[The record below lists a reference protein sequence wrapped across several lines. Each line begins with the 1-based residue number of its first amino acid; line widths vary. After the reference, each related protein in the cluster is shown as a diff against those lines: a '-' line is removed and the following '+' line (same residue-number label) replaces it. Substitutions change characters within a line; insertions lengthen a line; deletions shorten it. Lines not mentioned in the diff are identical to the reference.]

1 MAAIDWSKLS
11 IDQLN
16 IAEKVVMEAEKQG
29 VDPSLALSFASI
41 ENDFSHKKTSP
52 AGAIGVMQ
60 LMPGTAKDL
69 NVDPNDVDQNITGG
83 IKYIKQNYDKYK
95 DPYLTAI
102 AYNAGPGVA
111 DKFAVS
117 KDPSILPAET
127 VNYVSKLGDLY
138 TPTINVTPKD
148 TPQAEQPTE
157 TKPGGYTPSDSDKFK
172 LSTYGE
178 IDPDKVVLATEIG
191 AGLTTILLPELRAGK
206 IGVDVIGNVIK
217 RAIGGGVTSGFGA
230 YAGESYKVGQPQNAE
245 TDLAALGVELVASG
259 GLSLGTEA
267 IKRAPAVLNFI
278 PGVSKITGALKTATG
293 GATEAETWLKN
304 IAFGPQTLK
313 GGTSTNTFR
322 IGNEQ
327 ANRTYLS
334 DMGIQVGKDELATD
348 ATRNLLKK
356 EVDDYYKAGVGFYKS
371 KEKDALF
378 SELEQGVKNGSV
390 SRQEYVDLRKFL
402 SSQSTNLKED
412 ATRFSSDL
420 LNLAQ
425 QSKGQYGK
433 IPLGDTAEE
442 LVTKHLDNYFVK
454 YTNKPLY
461 STLKKVEE
469 DRYVAEARDSIPTL
483 IKGGFS
489 SDVAER
495 AMFNI
500 RKSPNGIEDFKIAVG
515 SYFKTLPD
523 NKLVEEFNRLEPIF
537 TKTKVFSPKN
547 IVENERIINTINK
560 GINIAKSPF
569 AKAGAL
575 TGIALKD
582 AIVTAISSGLATTQQ
597 NKLKVAPV
605 MPM

>member
-11 IDQLN
+11 LDQLN

-29 VDPSLALSFASI
+29 VDPSLALSFANI
-41 ENDFSHKKTSP
+41 ESNYSQSAKSS

-69 NVDPNDVDQNITGG
+69 NVDPNNLDQNITGG

-102 AYNAGPGVA
+102 AYNAGPSVA
-111 DKFAVS
+111 DKFFAS

-138 TPTINVTPKD
+138 TPTVKATP
-148 TPQAEQPTE
+148 TETSQAEQPTQ
-157 TKPGGYTPSDSDKFK
+157 TTPGGYSPSDSDKFK

-178 IDPDKVVLATEIG
+178 IDPDKIALATSIG
-191 AGLTTILLPELRAGK
+191 AGLTTILAPELRAGK
-206 IGVDVIGNVIK
+206 LGVDVIGNVIK
-217 RAIGGGVTSGFGA
+217 RAFGGGVTSGFGA
-230 YAGESYKVGQPQNAE
+230 YAGESFKVGQPENAE

-267 IKRAPAVLNFI
+267 VKRAPAVLNFI

-304 IAFGPQTLK
+304 IAFGPQTIK

-322 IGNEQ
+322 IGTEN
-327 ANRTYLS
+327 ANRAYLS
-334 DMGIQVGKDELATD
+334 DMGIQVGKDELAST
-348 ATRNLLKK
+348 AVRNTLKK

-371 KEKDALF
+371 KEKD
-378 SELEQGVKNGSV
+378 ELLVELKKAVDNKSV
-390 SRQEYVDLRKFL
+390 SRQEYVDLRKFV
-402 SSQSTNLKED
+402 SSQSTDLTED

-420 LNLAQ
+420 LNIAQ
-425 QSKGQYGK
+425 QSKGPYSK
-433 IPLGDTAEE
+433 IPLGERAQE
-442 LVTKHLDNYFVK
+442 LLTKHLDNYFMT

-461 STLKKVEE
+461 STLKKVEA
-469 DRYVAEARDSIPTL
+469 DRFTAEARDSIPTL
-483 IKGGFS
+483 IKGGFP

-500 RKSPNGIEDFKIAVG
+500 KKSASGTQDFKIAIG
-515 SYFKTLPD
+515 SYFKTLPE
-523 NKLVEEFNRLEPIF
+523 NKLIEEFNRLEPIL
-537 TKTKVFSPKN
+537 TKTR
-547 IVENERIINTINK
+547 IVPMDEINAIKK
-560 GINIAKSPF
+560 GINLAKSPF

-575 TGIALKD
+575 TGVALKD
-582 AIVTAISSGLATTQQ
+582 AIVTGISSGLAETQQ
-597 NKLKVAPV
+597 EKLKVAPV
-605 MPM
+605 MPL

>member
-11 IDQLN
+11 LDQLN

-29 VDPSLALSFASI
+29 VDPSLALSFANI
-41 ENDFSHKKTSP
+41 ESNYSQSAKSS

-69 NVDPNDVDQNITGG
+69 NVDPNDLDQNITGG

-102 AYNAGPGVA
+102 AYNAGPSVA
-111 DKFAVS
+111 DKFFAS

-138 TPTINVTPKD
+138 TPTVNVTPTE
-148 TPQAEQPTE
+148 TPQAEQPTQ
-157 TKPGGYTPSDSDKFK
+157 TTPGGYTPSDSDKFK

-178 IDPDKVVLATEIG
+178 IDPDKIALATSIG
-191 AGLTTILLPELRAGK
+191 AGLTTILAPELRAGK
-206 IGVDVIGNVIK
+206 LGVDVIGNVIK
-217 RAIGGGVTSGFGA
+217 RAFGGGVTSGFGA
-230 YAGESYKVGQPQNAE
+230 YAGESFKVGQPENAE

-267 IKRAPAVLNFI
+267 VKRAPAVLNFI
-278 PGVSKITGALKTATG
+278 PGVSKITGALKTVTG

-304 IAFGPQTLK
+304 IAFGPQTIK

-322 IGNEQ
+322 IGTEN
-327 ANRTYLS
+327 ANRAYLS
-334 DMGIQVGKDELATD
+334 DMGIQVGKDELAST
-348 ATRNLLKK
+348 AVRNTLKK

-371 KEKDALF
+371 KEKD
-378 SELEQGVKNGSV
+378 ELLVELKKAVDNKSV
-390 SRQEYVDLRKFL
+390 SRQEYVDLRKFV
-402 SSQSTNLKED
+402 SSQSTDLAED

-420 LNLAQ
+420 LNIAQ
-425 QSKGQYGK
+425 QSKGPYSK
-433 IPLGDTAEE
+433 IPLGERAQE
-442 LVTKHLDNYFVK
+442 LLTKHLDNYFMT

-461 STLKKVEE
+461 STLKKVEA
-469 DRYVAEARDSIPTL
+469 DRFTAEARDSIPTL
-483 IKGGFS
+483 IKGGFP

-500 RKSPNGIEDFKIAVG
+500 KRSASGTQDFKIAIG
-515 SYFKTLPD
+515 SYFKTLPES
-523 NKLVEEFNRLEPIF
+523 KLIEEFNRLEPIL
-537 TKTKVFSPKN
+537 TKTR
-547 IVENERIINTINK
+547 IVPMDEINAIKK
-560 GINIAKSPF
+560 GINLAKSPF

-575 TGIALKD
+575 AGVALKD
-582 AIVTAISSGLATTQQ
+582 AIVTGISSGLAGTQQ
-597 NKLKVAPV
+597 EKLKVAPV
-605 MPM
+605 MPL